1 MRTLLAEGEKA
12 GCTNEA
18 VCLTSIILRGWE
30 QGHCCPI
37 AVPFCLPPHYLYC
50 MPTGAPAASSLWRV
64 MALTLLVLCIGMVF
78 GLVALGILCK
88 YQLIAKDLI

>member
-1 MRTLLAEGEKA
+1 VGTGTLLPHSCA
-12 GCTNEA
+12 
-18 VCLTSIILRGWE
+18 ILL
-30 QGHCCPI
+30 
-37 AVPFCLPPHYLYC
+37 APHYLYC
-50 MPTGAPAASSLWRV
+50 MLTGDPAASSLWRV